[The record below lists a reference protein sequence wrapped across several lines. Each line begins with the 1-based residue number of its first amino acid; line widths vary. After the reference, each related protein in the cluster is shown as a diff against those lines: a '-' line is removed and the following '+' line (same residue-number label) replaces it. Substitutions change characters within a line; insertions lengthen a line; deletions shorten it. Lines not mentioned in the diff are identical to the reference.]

1 MDSGQLT
8 RWMASQGPL
17 WAMDQRGLAAL
28 TAVRLDPAQMVARV
42 ALRHVAG
49 PDTEASL
56 PASSAAQAA
65 GKRSAM
71 VAIVPVYGVLS
82 ARGPEWCGSTAEGI
96 QQRFRA
102 ALADPAVG
110 SIVFDHDSPGG
121 NVQGIPELA
130 AEIRAARG
138 RKPMVAVANPLSA
151 SASYFLAAQ
160 ADQVLAPPSSDLGS
174 VGVYVAHENISG
186 LLEKLGSSIEF
197 VVASDSPRKVDGH
210 PFGPLTDEAR
220 ADLQGRVDEFM
231 GMFVSA
237 LAKGRGVSAEDVRRS
252 FGQGRVVGARE
263 AVAAKMADA
272 MGTLDDAIRL
282 AARLGR
288 ESAAGQAAAEAPK
301 LTSVQ
306 ASALEDLAG
315 L

>member
-28 TAVRLDPAQMVARV
+28 TAVRLDPEQMAARV
-42 ALRHVAG
+42 APRWLALSEAG
-49 PDTEASL
+49 NI
-56 PASSAAQAA
+56 SAADRNATHTRN
-65 GKRSAM
+65 RSL

-82 ARGPEWCGSTAEGI
+82 ARGPEWWGSTAEGI

-160 ADQVLAPPSSDLGS
+160 ADQVLAMPSADVGS
-174 VGVYVAHENISG
+174 IGVYTMHEDISKF
-186 LLEKLGSSIEF
+186 LEQIGSSIEF

-237 LAKGRGVSAEDVRRS
+237 LAKGRGVSAEDVRRN

-301 LTSVQ
+301 LTSAQ
-306 ASALEDLAG
+306 ALALEDLAG

>member
-1 MDSGQLT
+1 MESGQLA

-17 WAMDQRGLAAL
+17 WAMDQRGLAMMAAGRISL
-28 TAVRLDPAQMVARV
+28 PEQVASRV
-42 ALRHVAG
+42 ALRHASVVAESVEIQAVA
-49 PDTEASL
+49 P
-56 PASSAAQAA
+56 QAA
-65 GKRSAM
+65 TAAPGGKRGAM

-82 ARGPEWCGSTAEGI
+82 PRGPEWWGATCEGI
-96 QQRFRA
+96 QARFRA

-121 NVQGIPELA
+121 NVQGVPELA

-160 ADQVLAPPSSDLGS
+160 ADQVLAPISADLGS
-174 VGVYVAHENISG
+174 VGCFVAHENIAG

-197 VVASDSPRKVDGH
+197 VVAGDSPRKVDGH
-210 PFGPLTDEAR
+210 PFGPLSDEAR

-252 FGQGRVVGARE
+252 FGQGRVLGARE
-263 AVAAKMADA
+263 AVAVKMADA

-282 AARLGR
+282 AAKLARQATG
-288 ESAAGQAAAEAPK
+288 AAQAAADR
-301 LTSVQ
+301 Q
-306 ASALEDLAG
+306 AAAAELAS